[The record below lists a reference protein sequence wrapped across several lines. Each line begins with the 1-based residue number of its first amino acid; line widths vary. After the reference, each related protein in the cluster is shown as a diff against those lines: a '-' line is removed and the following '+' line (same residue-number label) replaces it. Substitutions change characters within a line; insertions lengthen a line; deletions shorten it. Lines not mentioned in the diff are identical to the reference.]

1 MRSFLLGLAAG
12 QVGHVEFTTNAPQ
25 TQVSDKLLGQVLADQ
40 LRVAPKISQKAE
52 AELVSQWSD
61 NMFEKPATVFLAVLD
76 GADSN
81 GVALQS
87 HCTPSKECV
96 GETCYGS
103 TAACVVQNLMSQ
115 SETALPQD
123 LATSFLD
130 KTVVG
135 ISSGSEAQ
143 NGVTMLMQ
151 DKDNKVMAVAHNFE
165 LSAKEPLDLA
175 QVGPAVAR
183 LQQAAPAALVELNQQ
198 DLKVTVGKQ
207 SASFDTS
214 QSCVRLM
221 LGEALSIAEAPTAS
235 LVVLTPRA
243 GGCMREQYG
252 AGSAEASVASSFL
265 ATAVKVAQSK
275 VVGKTFTAVVSLPT
289 TSASAGMLAA
299 EAPAAAFIQRRLQG
313 VEQIN
318 LASKAAEPIA
328 TGLALSAV
336 YNIHIYGWT
345 SLIMFFA
352 LLAAAYSI
360 LGMTNDRD
368 PLLYAKF
375 RPEVDP
381 SSRR

>member
-1 MRSFLLGLAAG
+1 MG
-12 QVGHVEFTTNAPQ
+12 
-25 TQVSDKLLGQVLADQ
+25 
-40 LRVAPKISQKAE
+40 
-52 AELVSQWSD
+52 
-61 NMFEKPATVFLAVLD
+61 
-76 GADSN
+76 
-81 GVALQS
+81 
-87 HCTPSKECV
+87 
-96 GETCYGS
+96 
-103 TAACVVQNLMSQ
+103 
-115 SETALPQD
+115 
-123 LATSFLD
+123 
-130 KTVVG
+130 
-135 ISSGSEAQ
+135 
-143 NGVTMLMQ
+143 
-151 DKDNKVMAVAHNFE
+151 
-165 LSAKEPLDLA
+165 
-175 QVGPAVAR
+175 
-183 LQQAAPAALVELNQQ
+183 
-198 DLKVTVGKQ
+198 
-207 SASFDTS
+207 
-214 QSCVRLM
+214 
-221 LGEALSIAEAPTAS
+221 ALSIAEAPTAS

-352 LLAAAYSI
+352 LIAAAYSI